1 MTIQPTTFAACSH
14 LCSLA
19 FVLQQVEQLYAS
31 ALEAFPSS
39 ARLHWFVSQFVRY
52 YKVNRHVEQLHLVA
66 AEVRGL
72 LPFFNLMQTM
82 QHFFIKGVRLLTG
95 ALRWLEYYAARS
107 CRGER
112 IGGRIYHCFLY
123 TICSTHLIWV
133 GICNTR

>member
-1 MTIQPTTFAACSH
+1 MSSGGFDIETETQRQLLFVSVHDCLTNTIQPATFEPCFH
-14 LCSLA
+14 LCLLVPV

-72 LPFFNLMQTM
+72 HPFFNLMQAM
-82 QHFFIKGVRLLTG
+82 
-95 ALRWLEYYAARS
+95 
-107 CRGER
+107 
-112 IGGRIYHCFLY
+112 
-123 TICSTHLIWV
+123 
-133 GICNTR
+133 